1 MVADVLDSRAESP
14 LGSVSGLLRPA
25 RQLARLNLDFG
36 SSLDLVVP
44 VAIAAVDPSTT
55 RAPDD
60 ATAQGTAGK
69 AAPVRAG
76 PRLVADRVPGYC
88 PTVAADI
95 H

>member
-1 MVADVLDSRAESP
+1 M
-14 LGSVSGLLRPA
+14 
-25 RQLARLNLDFG
+25 NLDFG

-60 ATAQGTAGK
+60 ATAQGPAVK